1 MTRTRNAAPILLALS
16 VVVGI
21 SGEPILGLINGT
33 VTFELKLDEI
43 PKEITWKFY
52 EDKVCEIDSTS
63 DVCFLSYN
71 GRANINKDNGS
82 LTISNLQNNDTG
94 KYTAEIHQTTVK
106 EFTFELEVLGKVS
119 RPNITCNGSEYQ
131 ATLFC
136 ETSGDKYTTLKW
148 DQDEQS
154 VPASHGQISLAIVK
168 RRGSHYTCISSN
180 RVSKA
185 INVFAPEECFL
196 KCCHSHIGLIPA
208 VIFMILI
215 PVTAYGLFK
224 ALSKRRKEETPEAE
238 KLMKDNEDPNTNVT
252 ELLYNKELN
261 IKMTKPLDNN
271 EPNTNVTEL
280 LDKNEPNTK
289 VTEPLDNTELNTNL
303 TATLNNEVLNAEV
316 TTPLRNKELNSKVTA
331 PINIKESNSEESGPS
346 NTKQPNSEEPGPPKP
361 ARSFCNNES
370 KGERKSKLNQDNDL
384 DEKTDPGNPFNTI
397 ESNKTPPEEHSN
409 ATADEK
415 TDPGNPFNTIESNK
429 TPPEEHSNATADEK
443 TDPGNPFNTIES
455 NKTPPEEHL
464 NATADEK
471 TDPGNPFNTIE
482 SNKTPPEEHLNA
494 TADEKTDPGNPFN
507 TIESNKT
514 PPEEHLNATADEK
527 TDPGNPF
534 NTIESNKT
542 PPEEHPNATADE
554 KTDPGNPFNTIES
567 NKTPPEEH
575 SNATAD
581 EKTDPWNPFSSI
593 ESTLS
598 IPSCHFIFSCT
609 LKLNQQW
616 HCS

>member
-252 ELLYNKELN
+252 ELLYNNEPNTKVTEPLDNENLYTYVTEQPLYNKELNIKMTKPLDNEDPNTNVTEPLYNNEPNTKVTELLDNKELN

-384 DEKTDPGNPFNTI
+384 G
-397 ESNKTPPEEHSN
+397 NKTPPEEHSN
-409 ATADEK
+409 ATA
-415 TDPGNPFNTIESNK
+415 G
-429 TPPEEHSNATADEK
+429 
-443 TDPGNPFNTIES
+443 
-455 NKTPPEEHL
+455 
-464 NATADEK
+464 
-471 TDPGNPFNTIE
+471 
-482 SNKTPPEEHLNA
+482 
-494 TADEKTDPGNPFN
+494 
-507 TIESNKT
+507 
-514 PPEEHLNATADEK
+514 
-527 TDPGNPF
+527 
-534 NTIESNKT
+534 
-542 PPEEHPNATADE
+542 
-554 KTDPGNPFNTIES
+554 
-567 NKTPPEEH
+567 
-575 SNATAD
+575 
-581 EKTDPWNPFSSI
+581 
-593 ESTLS
+593 TL
-598 IPSCHFIFSCT
+598 
-609 LKLNQQW
+609 
-616 HCS
+616 